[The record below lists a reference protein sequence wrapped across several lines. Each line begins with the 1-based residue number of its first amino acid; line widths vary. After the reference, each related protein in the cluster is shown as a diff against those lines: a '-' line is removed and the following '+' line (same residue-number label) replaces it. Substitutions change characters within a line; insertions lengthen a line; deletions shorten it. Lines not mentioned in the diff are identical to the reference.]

1 MEKTLVTYV
10 QSKHHDLRI
19 QTMYSGKRKSLA
31 ITPSD
36 VDIFSQTSET
46 LNGTASKNIISCAK
60 AAHDRHSPFAECI
73 NAFFSL
79 ALIISYSL
87 NHLRSCNDIHA
98 LTLCRHRIMGK
109 CVIRCHK
116 LHACLQKQLFHLL

>member
-60 AAHDRHSPFAECI
+60 AAHDRHSPFAM
-73 NAFFSL
+73 SR
-79 ALIISYSL
+79 
-87 NHLRSCNDIHA
+87 LRLFPLSCAHYI
-98 LTLCRHRIMGK
+98 TSPR
-109 CVIRCHK
+109 
-116 LHACLQKQLFHLL
+116 

>member
-46 LNGTASKNIISCAK
+46 LNGTASKNIIS
-60 AAHDRHSPFAECI
+60 
-73 NAFFSL
+73 
-79 ALIISYSL
+79 
-87 NHLRSCNDIHA
+87 
-98 LTLCRHRIMGK
+98 
-109 CVIRCHK
+109 
-116 LHACLQKQLFHLL
+116 